1 MSLDRLQADK
11 KQAESSLTTS
21 MELKSVVVSL
31 FSQSCDNSLDNDSLE
46 PVCGQLP
53 DLTRQYLGLQERLSE
68 ARTSA
73 NHWSRKKVRH
83 HTISV
88 SVNLQNR
95 TTVSLEVICIIKVL
109 ALD

>member
-1 MSLDRLQADK
+1 MNLDRLQADK

-31 FSQSCDNSLDNDSLE
+31 FSQSCDDSLDDADSLE
-46 PVCGQLP
+46 PVCEQLP

-83 HTISV
+83 HTIIV
-88 SVNLQNR
+88 SGNLQNR
-95 TTVSLEVICIIKVL
+95 TTVSL
-109 ALD
+109 AL